1 MLHLRFH
8 DYYCNQQ
15 YHKSVQKTLIKHVNH
30 HAADAELLMMM
41 QTSSNSDREFIT
53 STIQTFKYVFT
64 IEEKIW
70 KTMRKEMITDA
81 SSIILLNSQTLWNQ
95 RMMMRFVYLTLRN
108 FECKALCNIFNLDY
122 ISFCQCF

>member
-64 IEEKIW
+64 IEEKI
-70 KTMRKEMITDA
+70 
-81 SSIILLNSQTLWNQ
+81 
-95 RMMMRFVYLTLRN
+95 
-108 FECKALCNIFNLDY
+108 
-122 ISFCQCF
+122 